1 MTTGSGD
8 LDAILSGETPAAVEP
23 EQPTGETPATEPAEA
38 APPAAETQK
47 DVQQPSDHVPVRA
60 LQEERRKRQDLE
72 KQIAEMKQAQ
82 PAEVRP
88 NLFEDPDSWEKALD
102 ARLEQRL
109 VAVRQESEQKFLTLV
124 EQAAKARHAD
134 FDDVA
139 LVFAQ
144 TAQVTPGLIEEARNA
159 PDPAEFIY
167 RAGLNL
173 KRVQEAGSIEAL
185 IEKAREEGRQEALRG
200 KVQPR
205 IPESLTETTGAPLDR
220 EKPYQPKSLESLLPS
235 Y

>member
-1 MTTGSGD
+1 MTTGSSD
-8 LDAILSGETPAAVEP
+8 LDAILTGEAPAAIEP
-23 EQPTGETPATEPAEA
+23 EQPTGETPAVEAEA
-38 APPAAETQK
+38 APPAAEAPK
-47 DVQQPSDHVPVRA
+47 EVPQPSDHVPVRA

-72 KQIAEMKQAQ
+72 KQLAEMKQAQ

-109 VAVRQESEQKFLTLV
+109 ASVRQESEQKFLTLV

-139 LVFAQ
+139 MVFAQ
-144 TAQVTPGLIEEARNA
+144 AAQVTPGLVEEARNA

-185 IEKAREEGRQEALRG
+185 IEKAREEGRQEALKGRI
-200 KVQPR
+200 QPK
-205 IPESLTETTGAPLDR
+205 IPESLTDTTSAPVDR
-220 EKPYQPKSLESLLPS
+220 DKPFQPKSLDALLPT